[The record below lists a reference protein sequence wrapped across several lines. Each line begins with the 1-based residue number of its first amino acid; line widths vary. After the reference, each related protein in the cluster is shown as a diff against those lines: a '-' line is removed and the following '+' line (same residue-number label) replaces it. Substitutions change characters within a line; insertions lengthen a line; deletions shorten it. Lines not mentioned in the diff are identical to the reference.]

1 MIYKFNKEMLKY
13 ENITPKVIGIII
25 SLTLVITTIL
35 SFITLMSV
43 NDVKL
48 ISAETKAIILRD
60 NDVFTRDKLKNYLE
74 QLNVKYPDVVMAQAE
89 IESGHFTSK
98 LFRENNNMFGMK
110 ISTSRPTTQNGEQNG
125 YAYYNTWRESVLD
138 YAMYSAC
145 YLNKIQTKKEYL
157 QYLGKN
163 YAEDSCYVQKICKRI
178 N

>member
-1 MIYKFNKEMLKY
+1 MN
-13 ENITPKVIGIII
+13 
-25 SLTLVITTIL
+25 
-35 SFITLMSV
+35 V

-48 ISAETKAIILRD
+48 ISAETKSIILRD

-74 QLNVKYPDVVMAQAE
+74 QLNVKYPDIVMAQAE
-89 IESGHFTSK
+89 LESGGFTSK

-138 YAMYSAC
+138 YAMYSAT
-145 YLNKIQTKKEYL
+145 YLNKIKSKPEYL
-157 QYLGKN
+157 QYLGEH
-163 YAEDSCYVQKICKRI
+163 YAEDSCYVKKINNAI